1 MKKRREGLSLL
12 TICSWLKDLNISP
25 LGFLRLQDLGLK
37 CASLPHN
44 KTSWEIKTSGLYYV
58 FITLWNS
65 SHLNSFC
72 TDCPSGW
79 CKSRLEGN
87 LEMSLTLPV
96 SSTVLWIQ
104 VRFLKSS
111 SLLFSEQEAQIQPWR
126 VGQLSWCVVA
136 LGSHWV
142 TWLKKLL
149 SDSFLAE
156 HGLGQEG
163 EEFVKIL
170 SSGLK
175 EVWQNRVPAG
185 LPLLLRNT
193 WRTYD
198 VVGTSRCLYS
208 ADLKY
213 KYLSTFLN
221 CPMSFYNMLVAIFD
235 LFPTFKV
242 IKEEIKTFQA

>member
-72 TDCPSGW
+72 TDYPSGW

-87 LEMSLTLPV
+87 LEMSLTLPA

-111 SLLFSEQEAQIQPWR
+111 SLLFSEQEAQIQLWR
-126 VGQLSWCVVA
+126 VGQLVILVCCCF
-136 LGSHWV
+136 GV
-142 TWLKKLL
+142 TL
-149 SDSFLAE
+149 SDLIKEIAFWQLSGRTRPGARGRRVCENTIFGVQGSLARPCP
-156 HGLGQEG
+156 
-163 EEFVKIL
+163 
-170 SSGLK
+170 S
-175 EVWQNRVPAG
+175 
-185 LPLLLRNT
+185 
-193 WRTYD
+193 RTPIA
-198 VVGTSRCLYS
+198 S
-208 ADLKY
+208 A
-213 KYLSTFLN
+213 KYLENIWCCWHQQMF
-221 CPMSFYNMLVAIFD
+221 I
-235 LFPTFKV
+235 
-242 IKEEIKTFQA
+242 